1 MPIKTILRQF
11 LRGRAL
17 FALSLYVLPL
27 IVLVIFGFVWLTQN
41 GWALHFFGATLVTVA
56 VARFLPPLVARLTRP
71 RILPAAQIDEEG
83 HTAPPVK
90 PLVDSNPEWTARE
103 LAAFKDLAAVIAER
117 TTPAMDWGELQGF
130 AFEIAQR
137 AASTLSNGRK
147 QALDF
152 SVPEALL
159 MVDRVITRL
168 RRDLRQQVPFSDTI
182 SLRTLWWIWSNR
194 QQLTAA
200 GGYLHT
206 AWRVQRALINPP
218 AAALQEAQNL
228 LMNRAMGDLRDT
240 GETTVQR
247 VILEEVARAAIDLYS
262 GHLRYS
268 DAELLEVDLSSR
280 AMDVAAAMDEDLP
293 LRLVV
298 AGQISAGKT
307 SLVNALIGEERGETD
322 MAPTTPGL
330 VTLDTDIAGIG
341 FTLADTAGID
351 GSQAAEEQILREMW
365 DADMVLWVIRANRPA
380 RAPDIALL
388 RKFYA
393 RFAAEAARRLPPV
406 IFTLAA
412 TDHLLPDWP
421 YPEHVL
427 PAEASRI
434 VSDLLAAIRTDLA
447 AAGVSHPEVLPVSVA
462 DPEWNVERLRVL
474 IAHAAREA
482 LMVQRNRRRLTAERE
497 SHTVTAELKR
507 AGRGLWTVG
516 QALSRGLIGTGRSK
530 GENDADDPPKAG

>member
-1 MPIKTILRQF
+1 MPLKTILRQF

-17 FALSLYVLPL
+17 FALILYVLPL
-27 IVLVIFGFVWLTQN
+27 VALVVLGFVWLTQN
-41 GWALHFFGATLVTVA
+41 GWALHFFGATLIVVA
-56 VARFLPPLVARLTRP
+56 VARFVPPLIARITAP
-71 RILPAAQIDEEG
+71 RILPDAQIDEEG
-83 HTAPPVK
+83 HIAPPVK
-90 PLVDSNPEWTARE
+90 PLVDSNPEWTTRE
-103 LAAFKDLAAVIAER
+103 LAAFNDLAAVIAER
-117 TTPAMDWGELQGF
+117 TTPAMDWTALQPF

-194 QQLTAA
+194 NQLTAA

-228 LMNRAMGDLRDT
+228 LMGRAMGDLRDT

-268 DAELLEVDLSSR
+268 DAELLEVDLASR
-280 AMDVAAAMDEDLP
+280 AMDVAAAMDDDLP

-330 VTLDTDIAGIG
+330 VTLEAEIDGIA

-351 GSQAAEEQILREMW
+351 GSQAAEAQILQEMW
-365 DADMVLWVIRANRPA
+365 DADMILWVIRANRPA

-388 RKFYA
+388 AKFHA
-393 RFAAEAARRLPPV
+393 RFTAEPERRQPPV

-412 TDHLLPDWP
+412 TDHLLPGWP

-434 VSDLLAAIRTDLA
+434 VTDLLAAIRADLA
-447 AAGVSHPEVLPVSVA
+447 EAGLPHPEVLPVSVA
-462 DPEWNVERLRVL
+462 DPEWNIERLRVL
-474 IAHAAREA
+474 ISRAAREA
-482 LMVQRNRRRLTAERE
+482 LMVQRNRRRLTAEHD

-516 QALSRGLIGTGRSK
+516 QALSRGLLGGRSAK
-530 GENDADDPPKAG
+530 PADDPLTPPKGD